1 MRIFIITMEDPVY
14 TMPFLKEVID
24 ARGEDIIGVAT
35 AKGDRLKI
43 GKQRS
48 KYVYLISLLLIMG
61 VPYFLKYS
69 WITMKF
75 KLGIKLHAW
84 GLSKES
90 PSILH
95 FARKKSIKTFE
106 LGSPNSKKFLDELKA
121 LEPDIIIHQSQNIV
135 KSELLSVPKI
145 GTLNRHNAL
154 LPKNR
159 GRLTPFWVLFK
170 KEKETGV
177 SIHFVEEGLDSGP
190 IIVQERFE
198 VPEGA
203 GFNQIVKRNYE
214 IAPKAMLKAIDLLE
228 EGHKDFIGNPDEE
241 ATYNTVPS
249 FSQAFKY
256 RLNRL
261 VS

>member
-24 ARGEDIIGVAT
+24 MRRDDIIGVAT

-43 GKQRS
+43 GKKRS
-48 KYVYLISLLLIMG
+48 KLVYLISLLLIMG

-69 WITMKF
+69 WITLKF
-75 KLGIKLHAW
+75 KLGLKLFAF
-84 GLSKES
+84 GLVKES
-90 PSILH
+90 PSIL
-95 FARKKSIKTFE
+95 FYAKQKGIKTFE
-106 LGSPNSKKFLDELKA
+106 LGSPNAKSFLEELRMM
-121 LEPDIIIHQSQNIV
+121 EPDLIIHQSQNIV
-135 KSELLSVPKI
+135 KTELLSIPKI

-190 IIVQERFE
+190 IIVQEKFD
-198 VPEGA
+198 VPKGA
-203 GFNQIVKRNYE
+203 GFNQIVKKNYE

-228 EGHKDFIGNPDEE
+228 EGHKDFIANPDEE

-249 FSQAFKY
+249 FKEAWNY
-256 RLNRL
+256 RINRL
-261 VS
+261 SL